1 MKIPPSLHLDLQ
13 YRFSKFIKMPQGKLE
28 VTMFKHGDLKY

>member
-13 YRFSKFIKMPQGKLE
+13 YRFSKFIKMP
-28 VTMFKHGDLKY
+28 